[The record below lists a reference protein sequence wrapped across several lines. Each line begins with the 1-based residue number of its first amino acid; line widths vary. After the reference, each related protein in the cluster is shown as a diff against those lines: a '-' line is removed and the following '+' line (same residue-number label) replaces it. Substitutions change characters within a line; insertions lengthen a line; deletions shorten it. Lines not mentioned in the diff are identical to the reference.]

1 MDLHTSVFQLIQRYA
16 LIPSGSSVVVA
27 VSGGSDS
34 LVLLHILLALQ
45 DRLEC
50 KLHAATLDH
59 GLRGQAGADD
69 AAYVE
74 AVCAAWGVPWTREH
88 RSVQE
93 VMRAEQCGVEEAARS
108 VRYQFLQDTAAAV
121 GADRVAVGHHADD
134 QAETMLLHL
143 LRGAGL
149 NGLGGMEL
157 SGRLPAQGR
166 ELPLI
171 RPLLHVT
178 RAEIEAY
185 CLENNLQPRHDATND
200 DTDYTRNRIRHE
212 VLPVLRTVNP
222 AVNRAL
228 IRLGEIARLEED
240 FVDGEFRRLV
250 EAQVRHEVKHETTSD
265 GRRDRLERYLL
276 SKALFRGLHEALM
289 RRYMLW
295 ILWKG
300 DAIDPTYD
308 QVTRMVNLAR
318 FGEVGAR
325 LPIDQTRQLRIDY
338 EDIVIEDNSALWNPP
353 LLPKP
358 EIIIQSP
365 GSIDLYEDWRIHAFL
380 VLPEVYH
387 ARLVIHEG
395 ADVRLRVR
403 QPGDR
408 WAPLGLDGHTQKLSE
423 WLIDHKVPQAARD
436 RLPLLTVDGE
446 IAAILWGRQWPISE
460 NFAVKPERS
469 RVVYFWL
476 EHLR

>member
-1 MDLHTSVFQLIQRYA
+1 
-16 LIPSGSSVVVA
+16 
-27 VSGGSDS
+27 
-34 LVLLHILLALQ
+34 
-45 DRLEC
+45 
-50 KLHAATLDH
+50 
-59 GLRGQAGADD
+59 
-69 AAYVE
+69 
-74 AVCAAWGVPWTREH
+74 
-88 RSVQE
+88 
-93 VMRAEQCGVEEAARS
+93 
-108 VRYQFLQDTAAAV
+108 
-121 GADRVAVGHHADD
+121 
-134 QAETMLLHL
+134 
-143 LRGAGL
+143 
-149 NGLGGMEL
+149 
-157 SGRLPAQGR
+157 
-166 ELPLI
+166 
-171 RPLLHVT
+171 
-178 RAEIEAY
+178 
-185 CLENNLQPRHDATND
+185 
-200 DTDYTRNRIRHE
+200 
-212 VLPVLRTVNP
+212 
-222 AVNRAL
+222 
-228 IRLGEIARLEED
+228 
-240 FVDGEFRRLV
+240 
-250 EAQVRHEVKHETTSD
+250 VRHEVKHETASG
-265 GRRDRLERYLL
+265 GRRDRRERYLL

-300 DAIDPTYD
+300 NAIDPTYD

-325 LPIDQTRQLRIDY
+325 LPIDPTRQLRIDY
-338 EDIVIEDNSALWNPP
+338 EDIIIEDNSALWNPP

-358 EIIIQSP
+358 EIIIQIP

-380 VLPEVYH
+380 ALPEVYN
-387 ARLVIHEG
+387 ARLVIREG